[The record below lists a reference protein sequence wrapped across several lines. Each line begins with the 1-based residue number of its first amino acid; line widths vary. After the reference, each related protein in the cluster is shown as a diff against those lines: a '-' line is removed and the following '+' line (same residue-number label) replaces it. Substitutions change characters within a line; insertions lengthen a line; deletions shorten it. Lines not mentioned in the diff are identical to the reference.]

1 MKRLIVNAANFGL
14 STVVN
19 RAVIEAFQKGVL
31 TSASLLVGKPAT
43 EEAVSMAKDNSNL
56 GIGVQL
62 SLTEFL
68 YVNKERGV
76 ATFYWDD
83 SVPIKKI
90 IDSVK
95 MQIEEALSTGLPI
108 DHVNSTWDI
117 HLRPELVY
125 IICSICSEYNIKN
138 IRFYNK
144 YYEVNYPGMDIGI
157 IKKFLSLYGF
167 KYPEHF
173 IDGWYYGNLD
183 TYTEGTAELRTFPAY
198 YDARGEEEL
207 KVLLNPEVKKYIE
220 EVGIQLITFKEL

>member
-1 MKRLIVNAANFGL
+1 MRRLIINAANFGL
-14 STVVN
+14 NTAVN

-31 TSASLLVGKPAT
+31 TSASLLVDRPAT
-43 EEAVSMAKDNSNL
+43 EEAISMAKDNEKL

-62 SLTEFL
+62 SLSEFL
-68 YVNKERGV
+68 YVNKDRGV

-90 IDSVK
+90 IDSVRGQMEK
-95 MQIEEALSTGLPI
+95 ALSAGLHI
-108 DHVNSTWDI
+108 DHVNSSWDI
-117 HLRPELVY
+117 HLRPELIY
-125 IICSICSEYNIKN
+125 IICSICAEYNIKR

-157 IKKFLSLYGF
+157 IKKFLAVYEF

-183 TYTEGTAELRTFPAY
+183 TYSEGTAELRTTPAY
-198 YDARGEEEL
+198 YDAHGEEEL
-207 KVLLNPEVKKYIE
+207 RVLLNPELKKYIE
-220 EVGIQLITFKEL
+220 DAGIQLITFKEL